1 MARNLIKNNVN
12 YGRTSVYN
20 VNYHIVF
27 STKYRRKVL
36 GAEVETV
43 FKEELAKI
51 AKENDFTFSAV
62 EVGELD
68 HVHIFVS
75 AKPKSR
81 PSDIVKAIKGV
92 TARRLFERCPSIK
105 QYLWGGH
112 LWNPSYYIETIG
124 HISEE
129 TVKKYINDQQKEP
142 KDSTKQ

>member
-1 MARNLIKNNVN
+1 MAKNPINNKVK
-12 YGRTSVYN
+12 YGRTCVYN

-36 GAEVETV
+36 DSTVELV
-43 FKEELAKI
+43 FKEELTKVAKD
-51 AKENDFTFSAV
+51 NDFTFSAV

-68 HVHIFVS
+68 HIHIFVS
-75 AKPKSR
+75 AKPKNR

-92 TARRLFERCPSIK
+92 TARRLFQRCPQIK
-105 QYLWGGH
+105 KYLWGGH

-129 TVKKYINDQQKEP
+129 TIKKYIHNQQKEP
-142 KDSTKQ
+142 TKQ